1 MKLKYVPYYTYEDYK
16 KWQGDWEL
24 VEGVPYAMASSKLI
38 NQIVLSELIFLLRLA
53 LGEKD
58 CSCRP
63 AVEVDWVISGD
74 TVVRPDLSVICE
86 GFEEDYIR
94 RPPVMV
100 VEVVSESTRRMD
112 EEVKFELYEREGVK
126 YYLLLY
132 PETRSWKLFENISG
146 RFVSKDIL
154 ELELKGCEVSLD
166 LSKVWR

>member
-38 NQIVLSELIFLLRLA
+38 NQVVLFNFIRV
-53 LGEKD
+53 LGSMLEREG
-58 CSCRP
+58 CECAG

-146 RFVSKDIL
+146 RFVSKDTL

-166 LSKVWR
+166 L